1 MPVVGRAALLENR
14 LMREV
19 KRSALVAQS
28 PARLFALISDVERYP
43 QFVPGCTHAR
53 IESRA
58 ANELVATIGVRRGA
72 LRTEFTTRNEFEPDR
87 RVTMHL
93 VRGPF
98 RVLEGE
104 WLLSP
109 IGDAG
114 CRVELTMRF
123 AFANP
128 VTAVIFEP
136 LFAET
141 VGALM
146 DAFVA
151 RARAPAP

>member
-1 MPVVGRAALLENR
+1 V
-14 LMREV
+14 REV
-19 KRSALVAQS
+19 KRSALVAEL

-58 ANELVATIGVRRGA
+58 QHEVVATIGVRRGA
-72 LRTEFTTRNEFEPDR
+72 LRAEFTTRNELEPER

-98 RVLEGE
+98 RLLEGE
-104 WLLSP
+104 WLLIP
-109 IGDAG
+109 IGQRG

-123 AFANP
+123 AFSNP
-128 VTAVIFEP
+128 VSAIIFEP
-136 LFAET
+136 LFEET
-141 VGALM
+141 IGALM

-151 RARAPAP
+151 RARAKEP

>member
-1 MPVVGRAALLENR
+1 
-14 LMREV
+14 MREV
-19 KRSALVAQS
+19 KRSALIAQS
-28 PARLFALISDVERYP
+28 PARLFALINDVERYP
-43 QFVPGCTHAR
+43 EFVPGCTHAR

-58 ANELVATIGVRRGA
+58 ANELVATIAVRRGA
-72 LRTEFTTRNEFEPDR
+72 LRAEFTTRNESEPDR

-98 RVLEGE
+98 EVLEGE
-104 WLLSP
+104 WLLFP
-109 IGDAG
+109 IADSG

-123 AFANP
+123 AFSNP
-128 VTAVIFEP
+128 VSAVIFEP
-136 LFAET
+136 LFADT

-151 RARAPAP
+151 RARTPP

>member
-1 MPVVGRAALLENR
+1 
-14 LMREV
+14 MREL
-19 KRSALVAQS
+19 KRSALIAQP

-43 QFVPGCTHAR
+43 EFVPGCTHAR

-58 ANELVATIGVRRGA
+58 PHEVVATIGVRRGA
-72 LRTEFTTRNEFEPDR
+72 LRAQFTTRNELDPDR
-87 RVTMHL
+87 RVAMHL

-98 RVLEGE
+98 RLLEGE
-104 WLLSP
+104 WLIVP
-109 IGDAG
+109 IGEQG

-123 AFANP
+123 AFSNP

-136 LFAET
+136 LFEET
-141 VGALM
+141 IGSLM

-151 RARAPAP
+151 RARAREP

>member
-1 MPVVGRAALLENR
+1 
-14 LMREV
+14 MREV
-19 KRSALVAQS
+19 KRSALIAQP

-43 QFVPGCTHAR
+43 EFVPGCTHAR

-58 ANELVATIGVRRGA
+58 PHEVVATIGVRRGA
-72 LRTEFTTRNEFEPDR
+72 LRAQFTTRNELDPDR
-87 RVTMHL
+87 RVSMHL

-98 RVLEGE
+98 RLLEGE
-104 WLLSP
+104 WLIVP
-109 IGDAG
+109 IGEQG

-123 AFANP
+123 AFSNP

-136 LFAET
+136 LFEET
-141 VGALM
+141 IGSLM

-151 RARAPAP
+151 RARAREP

>member
-1 MPVVGRAALLENR
+1 
-14 LMREV
+14 MREL
-19 KRSALVAQS
+19 KRSALIGQP

-43 QFVPGCTHAR
+43 EFVPGCTHAH

-58 ANELVATIGVRRGA
+58 PHAIVATIRVKRGA
-72 LRTEFTTRNEFEPDR
+72 LQAEFTTRNELEPDR

-98 RVLEGE
+98 RLLDGE
-104 WLLSP
+104 WLLTP
-109 IGDAG
+109 IGTQG

-123 AFANP
+123 AFSNP
-128 VTAVIFEP
+128 VSAIIFEP
-136 LFAET
+136 LFAAT
-141 VGALM
+141 VGSLM

-151 RARAPAP
+151 RACEPAP

>member
-1 MPVVGRAALLENR
+1 
-14 LMREV
+14 MREV
-19 KRSALVAQS
+19 KRSALIAQP

-43 QFVPGCTHAR
+43 EFVPGCTHAR

-58 ANELVATIGVRRGA
+58 PHEVVATIGVRRGA
-72 LRTEFTTRNEFEPDR
+72 LRAQFTTRNELDPDR

-98 RVLEGE
+98 RLLEGE
-104 WLLSP
+104 WLLLP
-109 IGDAG
+109 IGAQG

-123 AFANP
+123 AFSNP
-128 VTAVIFEP
+128 LTAVIFEP
-136 LFAET
+136 LFEET
-141 VGALM
+141 IGSLM

-151 RARAPAP
+151 RARAREP

>member
-1 MPVVGRAALLENR
+1 
-14 LMREV
+14 MREV
-19 KRSALVAQS
+19 KRSALIAQP

-43 QFVPGCTHAR
+43 EFVPGCTHAR

-58 ANELVATIGVRRGA
+58 PHEVVATIGVRRGA
-72 LRTEFTTRNEFEPDR
+72 LRAQFTTRNELDPDR
-87 RVTMHL
+87 RVSMHL

-98 RVLEGE
+98 RLLEGE
-104 WLLSP
+104 WLIVP
-109 IGDAG
+109 IGEQG

-123 AFANP
+123 AFSNP

-136 LFAET
+136 LFEET
-141 VGALM
+141 IGSLM

-151 RARAPAP
+151 RARARES